1 MRMRPG
7 PAELFIGA
15 LPIVDTT
22 DLLLMHHPELGASTY
37 DTHSDGSGVCHVSR
51 LRPIV
56 NVRPTGRLWNL
67 FLDLCLLDWLEA
79 HEQRYDVITDDDI
92 HTEGLPLL
100 DGYSVVLTACHPEY
114 VSREMMEALAAYL
127 GRGGRLMYMGGNGF
141 YWRGAPPPPPPPAVR
156 EGPGARG
163 PPPAGGAGGGGE
175 PPP

>member
-1 MRMRPG
+1 
-7 PAELFIGA
+7 
-15 LPIVDTT
+15 
-22 DLLLMHHPELGASTY
+22 MHHPELGASCY
-37 DTHSDGSGVCHVSR
+37 DTPSDGSGVCHVSR

-79 HEQRYDVITDDDI
+79 HEQRYDVITDDDL

-100 DGYSVVLTACHPEY
+100 DGYSVVLTGCHPEY

-141 YWRGAPPPPPPPAVR
+141 YWRVSYPPPPPPAVG
-156 EGPGARG
+156 EGRRGEGHPPPGAAGRRG
-163 PPPAGGAGGGGE
+163 EPRAVHAAAARPRAPPP
-175 PPP
+175 